1 MYSQEERRTRCPNS
15 RGEWGVQM
23 TGQARRKP
31 RKSSGPTA
39 DQLMALGL
47 LKASRGSREAGRVSF
62 LTQKRLKGT
71 WLSFPNLLPSR
82 QLHLQNTPQC
92 CQLSAPGALLL
103 TVLFSALPPGPSLP
117 PPGPTL
123 NPSHWAFLMIKMDSP
138 AWDVE
143 ALQALPPGCSDA
155 SPLVPSLWHL
165 SH

>member
-1 MYSQEERRTRCPNS
+1 MYSQEERRTHCPNS

-39 DQLMALGL
+39 DHLMALGL
-47 LKASRGSREAGRVSF
+47 LKASRESREAGRVSF
-62 LTQKRLKGT
+62 LTQKRLKRT

-82 QLHLQNTPQC
+82 QLHLQNTPSPVSSLPQGPC
-92 CQLSAPGALLL
+92 SSLY
-103 TVLFSALPPGPSLP
+103 FSVPCLPGPTCP

-143 ALQALPPGCSDA
+143 ALQALPPRCSDT